1 MGSVSIASALPAP
14 AAASSAVSTT
24 AAAPV
29 FFGTSFVD
37 VDRPSVKLSAVQFG
51 NSPICFGGI
60 GHFDES
66 ESSGLPRIAV
76 GHNTDALNRAIG
88 FKQRSN
94 RVFGCSKAEVPYKNI
109 LHVLSFKDF

>member
-66 ESSGLPRIAV
+66 EPSGLPRIAV